1 MMKAVFHKRIG
12 VCIGG
17 LSWVI
22 DARPEPQT
30 LPRAVIEVAVA
41 KGAASIVPPRR
52 RSPKSRQPGP
62 WPTSQGAWP

>member
-1 MMKAVFHKRIG
+1 
-12 VCIGG
+12 
-17 LSWVI
+17 VI